1 MGFPRQGGCTE
12 IERFHGPDSEKFEM
26 PRDFSP
32 FDERQIPQL
41 IDDDQIVMQQFLG
54 QAAAAAG
61 GIFLLELI
69 DQIEQVI
76 EPSPGPGA
84 DDRRG
89 DADAQMGFARA
100 GSADEDCVALG
111 VEESTGREFPHLALI
126 DRGVGEHEAVE
137 VLEHRELGG
146 GDPVA
151 DRSGLPV
158 CVPDTGRDVD
168 CLGGE
173 GGGPEFP
180 DAMGPF
186 DRVGPDDFNLDRDH
200 DGLACE
206 PPPDRDE

>member
-1 MGFPRQGGCTE
+1 MPPKLAGAFGAGGYICWPASADIGGQRPPNARMRMGFPRQGGCTE

-158 CVPDTGRDVD
+158 CRSWRASRG
-168 CLGGE
+168 
-173 GGGPEFP
+173 
-180 DAMGPF
+180 A
-186 DRVGPDDFNLDRDH
+186 
-200 DGLACE
+200 
-206 PPPDRDE
+206 